1 MRQKKPELTEK
12 QARTLEAIR
21 EYKREE
27 GRAPTRLE
35 IGARTAQRHQT
46 GVENHLRALERKGY
60 VQMGR
65 GKGRT
70 IVVVDDVMP
79 ILDEVERIPADQ
91 PIPMPVRNAETR
103 LVDIADRMPRRP
115 DYYLRVP
122 GNSMSAAGI
131 RRGDLVAVQQSDCE
145 PADGAIVLTRDEGD
159 VALKRFRRV
168 SAKRVELHPES
179 EEPGHEVQSVN
190 TDKETLAIEGEVVG
204 LITMEAPKAPKTDDS
219 KT

>member
-1 MRQKKPELTEK
+1 MLSGYAMRQKKAELTEK

-60 VQMGR
+60 VRMGR

-79 ILDEVERIPADQ
+79 VLEQTQLVPTDQ
-91 PIPMPVRNAETR
+91 PIPMPLKNGETR

-115 DYYLRVP
+115 DCYLTVS

-131 RRGDLVAVQQSDCE
+131 RHGDLVALQLNEND
-145 PADGAIVLTRDEGD
+145 AKDGSIVLARVADS
-159 VALKRFRRV
+159 VALRRLHRV
-168 SAKRVELHPES
+168 DAETVELRPES
-179 EEPGHEVQSVN
+179 EEPGHVTQVVN
-190 TDKETLAIEGEVVG
+190 TRKET
-204 LITMEAPKAPKTDDS
+204 
-219 KT
+219 